1 MGSGSGVPEKGINL
15 NPDVIATD
23 PEAAG
28 ELDYSERTRD
38 NYRRQWELFED
49 WMGRRGRSVLPAD
62 PGDAAEY
69 LRWRYE
75 QGRTASTLRQ
85 SAGAIAYHHRKAG
98 LTNPCDWLQVRTVL
112 RSLGRKAGKGRGPE
126 SPLTDKDL
134 KRIVRTAFKPRPRG
148 AGVETEQRAQHR
160 GRVDIALIRTMRDA
174 RLFCFEAAVLR
185 WKDVHWSGSGDGYL
199 LLPAS
204 GTERLLPESTLEEL
218 YRIRKGRTG
227 EFVFGLGSK
236 QIGRRIAA
244 AARAAGLKGRYTGRS
259 PCIGRSTEP
268 D

>member
-1 MGSGSGVPEKGINL
+1 MGSGSRVPEKGINL

-23 PEAAG
+23 PEEAG

-49 WMGRRGRSVLPAD
+49 WMGRRGRSALPAD

-75 QGRTASTLRQ
+75 QGRAASTLRQ

-98 LTNPCDWLQVRTVL
+98 LPNPCDWLQVRTVL

-160 GRVDIALIRTMRDA
+160 GTGGHRADPDDA
-174 RLFCFEAAVLR
+174 RRSTFLLR
-185 WKDVHWSGSGDGYL
+185 GRRTPVEGCAL
-199 LLPAS
+199 
-204 GTERLLPESTLEEL
+204 ERLRG
-218 YRIRKGRTG
+218 RIP
-227 EFVFGLGSK
+227 
-236 QIGRRIAA
+236 AA
-244 AARAAGLKGRYTGRS
+244 AGVRNRTPSA
-259 PCIGRSTEP
+259 
-268 D
+268 